1 MLFLA
6 LFAVLLDH
14 TVSVPAGKW
23 LAIDIKVLHAGTTVD
38 CAISAQPESARVD
51 ALLLTRADAIRF
63 DQGRS
68 IHPLTH
74 TGFQNESRIRHAVEE
89 PGDYILMIDNRI
101 EGRHP
106 TPVAVKIDLWS
117 TNGVQP
123 VTLAPKKRMVIVL
136 SSLLFFAG
144 VVLYSAKKLI
154 S

>member
-1 MLFLA
+1 MLVLA

-14 TVSVPAGKW
+14 TVSVPAGHW
-23 LAIDIKVLHAGTTVD
+23 LAIEVKVQHPGTTVD
-38 CAISAQPESARVD
+38 CSIAAEPESARVD
-51 ALLLTRADAIRF
+51 ALLLTRSDAIRF

-74 TGFQNESRIRHAVEE
+74 TGFQNESRMRHAIDE
-89 PGDYILMIDNRI
+89 PGDYVLMIDNRI
-101 EGRHP
+101 EGRHA
-106 TPVAVKIDLWS
+106 TPVAIKIDLWS
-117 TNGVQP
+117 TTGVQP
-123 VTLAPKKRMVIVL
+123 VTLAPKKRMVVVL